1 MEIKEALGQIIKN
14 MTATADNLG
23 FSVVIPS
30 GIEKGDVPVSVANGK
45 YTVAFTGDKGSFKI
59 DVVDG
64 KVYLGCATSQYKD
77 SVDGDYAQASA
88 SLFEH
93 EDLGE
98 RDLRSM
104 ANEFN
109 ETIEKMYSKNQKKQ
123 QSKALNPVSK
133 TAAKNGNAYF
143 DSNTLGSRIAHMF
156 PELKDAYKSNIDR
169 YGEFLPEDFFI
180 NHGNKFIEATI
191 RQNDPTKMRKLFNC
205 LNEIYNDGT
214 NEVQGVIVVTIL
226 GSMAQE
232 EQLLANCI
240 DYMEDMAL
248 SVVEVCKQLKRSKSL
263 RSKLENPPAYKPKKQ
278 KRQRFMP
285 GQLGQ

>member
-1 MEIKEALGQIIKN
+1 MEITEALGQIIKN
-14 MTATADNLG
+14 MTAVADNLG
-23 FSVVIPS
+23 FSVVVPS
-30 GIEKGDVPVSVANGK
+30 GIEKGAVPVSVANGK

-59 DVVDG
+59 EVVDG
-64 KVYLGCATSQYKD
+64 KIYLKCAASQYKD
-77 SVDGDYAQASA
+77 AVEEDYAQAST
-88 SLFEH
+88 SLFEN
-93 EDLGE
+93 EDVTD

-109 ETIEKMYSKNQKKQ
+109 ETVEKTYSKASKKQ
-123 QSKALNPVSK
+123 QSKVLNPVSK

-156 PELKDAYKSNIDR
+156 PELKDAYKANVDR

-214 NEVQGVIVVTIL
+214 NEVQSVIVVTIL

-232 EQLLANCI
+232 EQLLANCV
-240 DYMEDMAL
+240 DYMEDMTL
-248 SVVEVCKQLKRSKSL
+248 SVVEVCKQLRRSKSL
-263 RSKLENPPAYKPKKQ
+263 RAKLENPPKYKPKKQ